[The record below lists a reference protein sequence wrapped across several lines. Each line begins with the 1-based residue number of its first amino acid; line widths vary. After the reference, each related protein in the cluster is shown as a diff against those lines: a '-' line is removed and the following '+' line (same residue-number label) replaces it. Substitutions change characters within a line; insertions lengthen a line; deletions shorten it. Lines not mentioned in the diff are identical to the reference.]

1 MSICWFQYSAN
12 GLVAPSGAVDVASH
26 GSEEELEP
34 MPDLDTAPEG
44 MEQYQTLDSDELVS
58 AVNGISIDCS

>member
-1 MSICWFQYSAN
+1 M
-12 GLVAPSGAVDVASH
+12 DVASH

-44 MEQYQTLDSDELVS
+44 MEQYQTLESDELVS